1 MQQAGI
7 PRGTPPPEAILTH
20 AQNAVETAKVRVS
33 ASHGTGQIVKGP
45 TGEYIRVKPGTDQ
58 VEVIKGPGGEPL
70 REKPSETE
78 QKGATLANSVAAAN
92 KLATELE
99 DKGYKPSVLGQ
110 RGWISCRSVSA
121 IM

>member
-1 MQQAGI
+1 M
-7 PRGTPPPEAILTH
+7 
-20 AQNAVETAKVRVS
+20 
-33 ASHGTGQIVKGP
+33 KGP

-99 DKGYKPSVLGQ
+99 DKGYKPSVWDKGLDKLPLGLGNYAHQ
-110 RGWISCRSVSA
+110 
-121 IM
+121 